1 MNHVKKHQ
9 KKCIWI
15 ESEECEAE
23 FDPYDDNT
31 DVIVS
36 FPDRTRYIASFFTYK
51 NIETLTKKNQ
61 TSSEN
66 MSGLY
71 FWASDMVLVDNVKPE
86 TIEAIVDH
94 LIAEENFDTLF
105 TKITDVSPESDHL
118 YPLGF
123 FDSSN

>member
-1 MNHVKKHQ
+1 MNHLKKHQ
-9 KKCIWI
+9 KKYIWI
-15 ESEECEAE
+15 ESEVCEAE

-71 FWASDMVLVDNVKPE
+71 FWASDMVLVENVNPE
-86 TIEAIVDH
+86 TIEAMIDH
-94 LIAEENFDTLF
+94 LIAEDNFDTLF

-118 YPLGF
+118 YPAGF